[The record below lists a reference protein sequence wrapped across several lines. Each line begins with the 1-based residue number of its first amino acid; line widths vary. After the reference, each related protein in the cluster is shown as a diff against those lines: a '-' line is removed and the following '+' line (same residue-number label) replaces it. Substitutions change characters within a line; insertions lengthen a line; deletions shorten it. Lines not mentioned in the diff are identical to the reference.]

1 MKQGIYLIENL
12 INHKKY
18 IGQSIHIEKR
28 WKDHQTLYKDHFEN
42 CPLLYKAFE
51 KYGVQN
57 FSFSILE
64 EVADKNQLTQKE
76 TEYIILLNT
85 LSPNGYNCV
94 LPSELN
100 KGINNYKNKLT
111 LEQVNTIKF
120 QLKNTET
127 AINVIAEQY
136 QVAFSTIY
144 RINKGEIWSDSNESY
159 PLRLSNDLARK
170 GSDNG
175 RAIFSEE
182 EVYEIRKKYVNHTVN
197 ELYIDYKDK
206 CSLSGFKKIVQG
218 TTFTN
223 VPIYRKSL
231 KQWM

>member
-64 EVADKNQLTQKE
+64 EVADKDQLTQKE

-111 LEQVNTIKF
+111 LEQVNTIKS
-120 QLKNTET
+120 QLKNTKI
-127 AINVIAEQY
+127 AINTIAEQY

-144 RINKGEIWSDSNESY
+144 RINKGEIWSDPKESY

-170 GSDNG
+170 GSNNG

-182 EVYEIRKKYVNHTVN
+182 EVYEIRKRYVDYTIN
-197 ELYIDYKDK
+197 ELYPDYKDK

-218 TTFTN
+218 ATFTN
-223 VPIYRKSL
+223 VPIYKKSL

>member
-28 WKDHQTLYKDHFEN
+28 WKDHQILYKDHFEN

-111 LEQVNTIKF
+111 LEQVNTIKS
-120 QLKNTET
+120 QLKNTKI
-127 AINVIAEQY
+127 AINTIAEQY

-144 RINKGEIWSDSNESY
+144 RINKGEIWSDPKESY

-170 GSDNG
+170 GSNNG

-182 EVYEIRKKYVNHTVN
+182 EVYEIRKRYVDHTIN
-197 ELYIDYKDK
+197 ELYPDYKDK

-218 TTFTN
+218 ATFTN
-223 VPIYRKSL
+223 VPIYKKSL